1 MQGVLFVVCD
11 YLVSLIFGVVSSES
25 IMPLNRYLH
34 NEFVLFILLTLSP
47 LGCSCPVCGA
57 ATENGHQL
65 FLLQDALSSRI
76 NLPTDK
82 NLESHKTCLVPTYL
96 K

>member
-1 MQGVLFVVCD
+1 MQGGLFVVCD
-11 YLVSLIFGVVSSES
+11 YLVSLIFGVVSSEG

-57 ATENGHQL
+57 ATVNGHQL
-65 FLLQDALSSRI
+65 FLLQDPRMHYHQ
-76 NLPTDK
+76 
-82 NLESHKTCLVPTYL
+82 E
-96 K
+96 